1 MMSKVCKS
9 VFLSFIFLILLFIL
23 GAGYLFLTALP
34 STPKAS
40 EVYVLA
46 VPPVSNTNSFGQYQ
60 PYAGEHPRRMQRP
73 HENFKFPIRQGEIG
87 PVKALFGG
95 EIQYPFFCGRDNSRD
110 WVNNNQVQPVP
121 DNQDGI
127 GIPIF
132 AVKNGERITSSI
144 VGYSKDCLFPAHARY
159 YYKRIGDDGFYPL
172 EEADNDIEQ
181 LTINGRSTDFVVRLE
196 TGTINRFIYAVA
208 VLRGEGESLEQPT
221 GTYWNKKLVYQLNGG
236 VGVGRRQGNFSTR
249 DILRDRYE
257 QIRAGYAVVYST
269 ANQTSNHYN
278 IWLAEDTA
286 LRVKRQ
292 FIALYGEPIYTVGT
306 GGSGGAIQ
314 QYLFAQNSPGL
325 LDAAIPLYSYPD
337 MITQTTHVLD
347 CELLEHYFD
356 VTDAENPDWQI
367 WEKRSW
373 IQGLA
378 ADSSA
383 DNRFSPLQ
391 LGVDILNGN
400 FMQGLRTNLRGS
412 SECVSGWRGL
422 SPLIYNPL
430 FTDKSVDFAPS
441 VAQSVQWS
449 HWDDL
454 RQFYGLDEY
463 GFANTT
469 WDNIGVQYGLDALM
483 QGQISAQ
490 AFIELNARVGSWKP
504 PHQMQHE
511 QFWFLNGSIYP
522 ARLSLRSEQN
532 MHLTPA
538 PGKRAAP
545 RYSGSLAAMQAA
557 YLSGHVFAG
566 VAEIPMIDV
575 RHYLDSEL
583 DMHHSSASLSA
594 RARMIRTQGHADNQL
609 IWVTALPHDPQVEA
623 FALIDSWM
631 LNIRAR
637 PEAGVVANKPGH
649 AQDQC
654 FNAEGNILSSGDTVW
669 NGGWNNLQPGACMQ
683 IYPAFRTSREV
694 AGGGP
699 EADIFKCHRRTI
711 ADAFAAGVYNGTN
724 LDIYSAE
731 LEQVFPDGVCDYS
744 LGDAA
749 LPEKFLELMRD

>member
-1 MMSKVCKS
+1 
-9 VFLSFIFLILLFIL
+9 LILFMLIL
-23 GAGYLFLTALP
+23 IIASGGGYLLISALP
-34 STPKAS
+34 SSPQAS

-46 VPPVSNTNSFGQYQ
+46 MPPVSRTDSAEQYL
-60 PYAGEHPRRMQRP
+60 PYAGEHPRHMQRSQ
-73 HENFKFPIRQGEIG
+73 ENFKFPVQQGDIG
-87 PVKALFGG
+87 PVKTLFSG
-95 EIQYPFFCGRDNSRD
+95 ENQYPFLCGRDNSRD
-110 WVNNNQVQPVP
+110 WVINNYVQPLV

-132 AVKNGERITSSI
+132 AVKNGERDIGSLI
-144 VGYSKDCLFPAHARY
+144 GYSKDCLFPTHARY
-159 YYKRIGDDGFYPL
+159 YYKRIDDDGFYPL

-181 LTINGRSTDFVVRLE
+181 LTINGRDTDFVVRLE
-196 TGTINRFIYAVA
+196 TGTINRFIYAIA
-208 VLRGEGESLEQPT
+208 VLRGEGESLDQPT
-221 GTYWNKKLVYQLNGG
+221 GTHWNKKLVYQLNGG
-236 VGVGRRQGNFSTR
+236 VGVGRKQGNFSIR
-249 DILRDRYE
+249 DILGDRYE
-257 QIRAGYAVVYST
+257 QISAGYAVVYST
-269 ANQTSNHYN
+269 ANQTRNHYN

-292 FIALYGEPIYTVGT
+292 FTALYGEPLYTVGV

-314 QYLFAQNSPGL
+314 QYLFAQNNPGL
-325 LDAAIPLYSYPD
+325 LDAAIPLYSFPD
-337 MITQTTHVLD
+337 MITQTTHILD

-356 VTDAENPDWQI
+356 VSNADNPDWQI
-367 WEKRSW
+367 WENRSW

-378 ADSSA
+378 ADSSVK
-383 DNRFSPLQ
+383 NRFSPLQ
-391 LGVDILNGN
+391 LGVDILNGE

-412 SECVSGWRGL
+412 SECVNGWRGL

-430 FTDKSVDFAPS
+430 FVDRFVDFAPA

-463 GFANTT
+463 GFANST
-469 WDNIGVQYGLDALM
+469 WDNAGVQYGLDALR
-483 QGQISAQ
+483 QGLISIQ
-490 AFIELNARVGSWKP
+490 TFIDLNAKVGSWKP

-511 QFWFLNGSIYP
+511 QFWFLNGSFYP

-538 PGKRAAP
+538 PGERAAP
-545 RYSGSLAAMQAA
+545 RYSGNLAAMQAA

-566 VAEIPMIDV
+566 VAEIPIIDV

-594 RARMIRTQGHADNQL
+594 RARMIHTQGHADNQL

-623 FALIDSWM
+623 FELIDNWM

-637 PEAGVVANKPGH
+637 PQLGVVANKPLQ

-654 FNAEGNILSSGDTVW
+654 FTAEGNVLANGDAVW
-669 NGGWNNLQPGACMQ
+669 NGDWNNSPPGACMQ
-683 IYPAFRTSREV
+683 VYPAFRTSREV

-699 EADIFKCHRRTI
+699 EADIFKCHRRSI
-711 ADAFAAGVYNGTN
+711 ADAMAAGVYNGIN
-724 LDIYSAE
+724 LNGYHAE
-731 LEQVFPDGVCDYS
+731 LEQVFPDGVCDYT

-749 LPEKFLELMRD
+749 LPENFLELMRE

>member
-1 MMSKVCKS
+1 MIRFTKIALLT
-9 VFLSFIFLILLFIL
+9 FFLILLL
-23 GAGYLFLTALP
+23 ASGGGYLFLNTLP

-40 EVYVLA
+40 EVYVLS
-46 VPPVSNTNSFGQYQ
+46 VPLVSSTDSFEQFL
-60 PYAGEHPRRMQRP
+60 PYAGEHPRHRQRP
-73 HENFKFPIRQGEIG
+73 QENFKFPIRPGEKG
-87 PVKALFGG
+87 PVNALFAGHN
-95 EIQYPFFCGRDNSRD
+95 QYPFFCGRDNSRD
-110 WVNNNQVQPVP
+110 WVSNNQVQPLV

-132 AVKNGERITSSI
+132 AVKNGELNTDAV
-144 VGYSKDCLFPAHARY
+144 VGYSKDCLFPTHSRY

-172 EEADNDIEQ
+172 EEADNDIEK
-181 LTINGRSTDFVVRLE
+181 LTINGRSIDFVVRLE
-196 TGTINRFIYAVA
+196 TGTINRFIYAIA
-208 VLRGEGESLEQPT
+208 VLRGEDESLEQPT
-221 GTYWNKKLVYQLNGG
+221 DTHWNKKLVYQLNGG
-236 VGVGRRQGNFSTR
+236 VGVGRRQGNFSIR

-269 ANQTSNHYN
+269 ANQTRNHYN

-292 FIALYGEPIYTVGT
+292 FVALYGEPLYTVGI

-356 VTDAENPDWQI
+356 VTDAENPDWKI

-383 DNRFSPLQ
+383 KNRFSPLQ
-391 LGVDILNGN
+391 LGVNILNGN
-400 FMQGLRTNLRGS
+400 FMQGLRTSLRGS
-412 SECVSGWRGL
+412 SECVNGWRGL

-430 FTDKSVDFAPS
+430 FTDKLVDYAPS

-454 RQFYGLDEY
+454 RQFYGLDQY
-463 GFANTT
+463 GFANST
-469 WDNIGVQYGLDALM
+469 WDNAGVQYGLDALR
-483 QGQISAQ
+483 QGLISART
-490 AFIELNARVGSWKP
+490 FIDLNARVGSWKP

-511 QFWFLNGSIYP
+511 RFWFLNGSFYP

-538 PGKRAAP
+538 PGELAAP
-545 RYSGSLAAMQAA
+545 RYNGSLAAMQAA

-566 VAEIPMIDV
+566 VAEIPIIDV
-575 RHYLDSEL
+575 RHYLDSQL

-594 RARMIRTQGHADNQL
+594 RARMIRAQGHADNQL
-609 IWVTALPHDPQVEA
+609 IWVTALPHDPQIEA

-637 PEAGVVANKPGH
+637 PESGVVANKPEQ

-654 FNAEGNILSSGDTVW
+654 FTAEGRIVAGGDTVW
-669 NGGWNNLQPGACMQ
+669 NGSWNKSSPGACMQ
-683 IYPAFRTSREV
+683 AYPAFRTSREV

-699 EADIFKCHRRTI
+699 EADIFKCHRRSI
-711 ADAFAAGVYNGTN
+711 ADAFASGVFHGTD
-724 LDIYSAE
+724 LDGYRAE

-749 LPEKFLELMRD
+749 LPERFLELMRE

>member
-1 MMSKVCKS
+1 MSGILKRVIL
-9 VFLSFIFLILLFIL
+9 VLSILILLL
-23 GAGYLFLTALP
+23 VSGGGYLLISALP
-34 STPKAS
+34 SSPQAS

-46 VPPVSNTNSFGQYQ
+46 MPAVSTDSRQFT
-60 PYAGEHPRRMQRP
+60 PYSGYHPRHMQRP
-73 HENFKFPIRQGEIG
+73 QEYFKFPIKQGETG
-87 PVKALFGG
+87 PINALFAG
-95 EIQYPFFCGRDNSRD
+95 ENQYPFLCGRDNSRAWTGD
-110 WVNNNQVQPVP
+110 NHVQPLA

-132 AVKNGERITSSI
+132 AIKDGQRDSETI
-144 VGYSKDCLFPAHARY
+144 VGYSKDCLFPTHARY
-159 YYKRIGDDGFYPL
+159 YYKRINDDGFFPL
-172 EEADNDIEQ
+172 EEANNDIEQ
-181 LTINGRSTDFVVRLE
+181 LTINGRSIDFVVRIE
-196 TGTINRFIYAVA
+196 TGTINRFIYAIA
-208 VLRGEGESLEQPT
+208 VLRGEGESLDQPT
-221 GTYWNKKLVYQLNGG
+221 GTHWNRKLVYQLNGG
-236 VGVGRRQGNFSTR
+236 VGVGRKQGRFSIS
-249 DILRDRYE
+249 DILNDRYE

-269 ANQTSNHYN
+269 ANKTGNHYN

-292 FIALYGEPIYTVGT
+292 FMALYGEPIYTVGV

-325 LDAAIPLYSYPD
+325 LDAAIPLYSFPD
-337 MITQTTHVLD
+337 MITQTIHILD

-356 VTDAENPDWQI
+356 VTNADNPDWRI
-367 WEKRSW
+367 WENRSW

-378 ADSSA
+378 ANSST

-391 LGVDILNGN
+391 LGVKILNGQ
-400 FMQGLRTNLRGS
+400 FMEGIRTNMNGS
-412 SECVSGWRGL
+412 SECVNGWRGL

-430 FTDKSVDFAPS
+430 FVDMSVDFAPS

-454 RQFYGLDEY
+454 RRFYGHDVN
-463 GFANTT
+463 GFANST
-469 WDNIGVQYGLDALM
+469 WDNTGVQYGLDALR
-483 QGQISAQ
+483 QGLISTQ
-490 AFIELNARVGSWKP
+490 TFIDLNARVGSWKP

-511 QFWFLNGSIYP
+511 RFWFLNGSFFP

-538 PGKRAAP
+538 SGKRAAP

-566 VAEIPMIDV
+566 VADIPMIDI

-594 RARMIRTQGHADNQL
+594 RSRMIRTRGHADNQL

-631 LNIRAR
+631 MNIRVR
-637 PEAGVVANKPGH
+637 PQDGVVANKP
-649 AQDQC
+649 AQALDQC
-654 FNAEGNILSSGDTVW
+654 FTAEGNILASGDGVW
-669 NGGWNNLQPGACMQ
+669 NGSWNNSTPGACMQ
-683 IYPAFRTSREV
+683 VYPAFRTSREV

-699 EADIFKCHRRTI
+699 EADIFKCHRRNI
-711 ADAFAAGVYNGTN
+711 ADAIAAGVYSGIN
-724 LDIYSAE
+724 LDGYRAE

-749 LPEKFLELMRD
+749 LPDNFLELMRE